1 MVFPVVGG
9 DGKPTGYEIS
19 NSIRFNNDDSAY
31 MQYTPSSASSSRT
44 KWTWSGWIKRGHE
57 AVDENNDYH
66 RFFCVDAD
74 VNNYIIT
81 GFNVS
86 AAFNVTARVSNTQV
100 LKFETGAGQFR
111 DHSAWYHIVMAY
123 DSTLGTARNRFR
135 VYFNGVEDTRALSTT
150 PDQNQELTVL
160 DTSEHNIGRDNH
172 NVAYEYDGYMSEVH
186 FIDGTQY
193 AASDFGEFNDNGVWI
208 PKEADVTYGTNGF
221 RLEFKQTGTSA
232 NSSGVGADTSGNDNH
247 LTPNNLAATDITV
260 DTPTN
265 SFATLNPLSNF
276 EGSTL
281 SEGNTKAVTPAGSQN
296 GLVPATMGVQNGKW
310 YWEVKVPTTNYVA
323 VGIIAD
329 DKLDKA
335 YLTGAN
341 SSTRI
346 VKGDDG
352 TKHSS
357 NSSGGNYMAAYEGSI
372 LQVALNL
379 DDGEITFGA
388 GGSWANGSGSTNQ
401 TFANSTAAYTDLNS
415 SSDFANKFI
424 LPVVSDENQGTSDTF
439 EMNFGNPSF
448 TISSGNSDANGY
460 GNFEYAVPSG
470 YYALCTKNLAEYG

>member
-1 MVFPVVGG
+1 M
-9 DGKPTGYEIS
+9 PTILGANTESAAYEIS

-135 VYFNGVEDTRALSTT
+135 VYFNGVEDTRALATT

-186 FIDGTQY
+186 FIDGQ
-193 AASDFGEFNDNGVWI
+193 
-208 PKEADVTYGTNGF
+208 K
-221 RLEFKQTGTSA
+221 
-232 NSSGVGADTSGNDNH
+232 
-247 LTPNNLAATDITV
+247 
-260 DTPTN
+260 
-265 SFATLNPLSNF
+265 
-276 EGSTL
+276 
-281 SEGNTKAVTPAGSQN
+281 
-296 GLVPATMGVQNGKW
+296 
-310 YWEVKVPTTNYVA
+310 
-323 VGIIAD
+323 
-329 DKLDKA
+329 
-335 YLTGAN
+335 
-341 SSTRI
+341 
-346 VKGDDG
+346 
-352 TKHSS
+352 
-357 NSSGGNYMAAYEGSI
+357 
-372 LQVALNL
+372 
-379 DDGEITFGA
+379 
-388 GGSWANGSGSTNQ
+388 
-401 TFANSTAAYTDLNS
+401 
-415 SSDFANKFI
+415 
-424 LPVVSDENQGTSDTF
+424 
-439 EMNFGNPSF
+439 
-448 TISSGNSDANGY
+448 
-460 GNFEYAVPSG
+460 
-470 YYALCTKNLAEYG
+470 